1 MCGHI
6 SIYYKNEKADEL
18 LIRQLTEKIIHRGPD
33 DTEYFI
39 KDNIAFGFNRLSI
52 IDLECGKQPFE
63 KEKRTII
70 FNGEIYNHKELRE
83 ELINNNEFSTNSDTE
98 VLLTAYINYGEKF
111 LDKLRGMF
119 TFIIY
124 DEVKDIVFGARDH
137 FGIKPLYYINNEDF
151 IAFSSEYKT
160 LVKLIK
166 DIKIDEGAL
175 QNYLSF
181 QYTPNYN
188 TLISE
193 IKEVPNGTYF
203 TIKDGNIEFK
213 RYHEVEFNIKENITE
228 KEVFNVISDS
238 VKHHMIANVEVG
250 TFLSGG
256 IDSTIV
262 AALAAKINPKIKS
275 FSIGFDVEGYNELA
289 VAKKTAEYLGIENIA
304 INVSEQD
311 YIKSLPSVA
320 YYMDDPLAD
329 PSCVG
334 IYLLSEEAR
343 KHVKV
348 VLSGEGSDELFG
360 GYNIYKEYY
369 SLKPFDHLS
378 ESVKE
383 RINKIATVLPEIKG
397 KNYLLRGTT
406 ELKDR
411 YIGNAK
417 IFSNEEVQNII
428 YNYNDKNTYANILA
442 NLYKECDKNH
452 YDNVATM
459 QYIDI
464 NTWLEGDIL
473 LKADKMSMAHS
484 LELRV
489 PFLDKKVLKCAES
502 LTLSQKV
509 SKHNTKVLLR
519 EAFKDI
525 VPPYMK
531 EKKKLGF
538 PTPIRVWLK
547 SDLGKYV
554 VEIINSADVD
564 SLINKEYVLNLLD
577 EHIKGKHDNSRKV
590 WTVFM
595 FCLWHQLYIEGKSIG
610 ELEAYNNTIINENK
624 CELA

>member
-1 MCGHI
+1 MCGYI
-6 SIYYKNEKADEL
+6 SIYYKNKKADEL

-33 DTEYFI
+33 DTGYFI
-39 KDNIAFGFNRLSI
+39 KNNIAFGFDRLSI
-52 IDLECGKQPFE
+52 IDLEGGNQPFK
-63 KEKRTII
+63 KENRTIV
-70 FNGEIYNHKELRE
+70 FNGEIYNHKELRTD
-83 ELINNNEFSTNSDTE
+83 LRKSNKFITNSDTE
-98 VLLTAYINYGEKF
+98 VLLTSYINYGEKC

-124 DEVKDIVFGARDH
+124 DEVRNIIFGARDH
-137 FGIKPLYYINNEDF
+137 FGIKPLYYINNEEF
-151 IAFSSEYKT
+151 IAFSSEYKA
-160 LVKLIK
+160 LIKLIDK
-166 DIKIDEGAL
+166 VNVDEAVL

-181 QYTPNYN
+181 QYTPKYN
-188 TLISE
+188 TIINE
-193 IKEVPNGTYF
+193 IKEIPNGTYF
-203 TIKDGNIEFK
+203 TIKNGDIEFN
-213 RYHEVEFNIKENITE
+213 RYYNLKFNNKDITE
-228 KEVFNVISDS
+228 KDIYNIIDDS

-262 AALAAKINPKIKS
+262 TALAAKINPKIKT
-275 FSIGFDVEGYNELA
+275 FSIGFDVEGYNELS
-289 VAKKTAEYLGIENIA
+289 VAKKTADYLGVENIA
-304 INVSEQD
+304 VNVSEHD
-311 YIKSLPSVA
+311 YIRALPRVA

-334 IYLLSEEAR
+334 IYLLSQEAR

-369 SLKPFDHLS
+369 SLKPFSYLS
-378 ESVKE
+378 NNIKD
-383 RINKIATVLPEIKG
+383 RINKLAKLLPDIRG
-397 KNYLLRGTT
+397 KSYLLRGTT
-406 ELKDR
+406 KLKDR

-417 IFSNEEVQNII
+417 IFSDEEVKNIMC
-428 YNYNDKNTYANILA
+428 NYDENNTFSSILTDLYEECNI
-442 NLYKECDKNH
+442 NN
-452 YDNVATM
+452 YDNVTTM

-489 PFLDKKVLKCAES
+489 PFLDKEVLQCAKS
-502 LTLSQKV
+502 LTLDQKV

-547 SDLGKYV
+547 NDLGKYV
-554 VEIINSADVD
+554 RTIITNANVD
-564 SLINKEYVLNLLD
+564 KLINKKYALNLLD
-577 EHIKGKHDNSRKV
+577 EHIQGKKDNSRKV

-595 FCLWHQLYIEGKSIG
+595 FCLWYELYIEGKSIN
-610 ELEAYNNTIINENK
+610 ELEIYNEQGNDYK
-624 CELA
+624 LA

>member
-6 SIYYKNEKADEL
+6 SIYYKNKKADEL
-18 LIRQLTEKIIHRGPD
+18 LIRQLTEKIRHRGPD
-33 DTEYFI
+33 DTGYFI

-52 IDLECGKQPFE
+52 IDLEGGNQPFE

-70 FNGEIYNHKELRE
+70 FNGEIYNHNELRE
-83 ELINNNEFSTNSDTE
+83 ELIGNNEFTTNSDTE
-98 VLLTAYINYGEKF
+98 VLLTSYINYGEKC

-119 TFIIY
+119 AFIIY

-137 FGIKPLYYINNEDF
+137 FGIKPLYYVNNDDF
-151 IAFSSEYKT
+151 IAFSSEYKSLVT
-160 LVKLIK
+160 LLGKVN
-166 DIKIDEGAL
+166 IDQSAL

-188 TLISE
+188 TIINE

-203 TIKDGNIEFK
+203 TIKNGDIEFK
-213 RYHEVEFNIKENITE
+213 KYHNFKFSNKDITAKNIYDVVN
-228 KEVFNVISDS
+228 DS

-262 AALAAKINPKIKS
+262 TALAANINPKIKS
-275 FSIGFDVEGYNELA
+275 FSIGFDVEGYNELTI
-289 VAKKTAEYLGIENIA
+289 AKKTAEYLGIENISV
-304 INVSEQD
+304 NVSEQD
-311 YIKSLPSVA
+311 YIKALPSVA
-320 YYMDDPLAD
+320 YYMDNPLAD

-334 IYLLSEEAR
+334 IYLLSKEAR

-369 SLKPFDHLS
+369 SLKPFSYLP
-378 ESVKE
+378 EVIKCE
-383 RINKIATVLPEIKG
+383 VNKIAKSLPDIKG

-406 ELKDR
+406 KLKDR

-417 IFSNEEVQNII
+417 IFSNEEVKNIM
-428 YNYNDKNTYANILA
+428 YNYDKNNTYSNILS
-442 NLYKECDKNH
+442 NLYEECDKNN
-452 YDNVATM
+452 YDNVTTM
-459 QYIDI
+459 QYIDM

-489 PFLDKKVLKCAES
+489 PFLDKEVLKCAEG
-502 LTLSQKV
+502 LTLSQKI
-509 SKHNTKVLLR
+509 SKNNTKVLLR

-547 SDLGKYV
+547 SDLGRYV
-554 VEIINSADVD
+554 REIIANADVD
-564 SLINKEYVLNLLD
+564 KLINKKYVINLLD
-577 EHIKGKHDNSRKV
+577 EHIRGKKDNSRKI

-595 FCLWHQLYIEGKSIG
+595 FCLWYQIYIEGKSVG
-610 ELEAYNNTIINENK
+610 ELEAHNDSNK
-624 CELA
+624 NHSKCKLA

>member
-6 SIYYKNEKADEL
+6 SIYYKNKEADGVI
-18 LIRQLTEKIIHRGPD
+18 IRQLTKKIIHRGPD
-33 DTEYFI
+33 DTGYFI

-52 IDLECGKQPFE
+52 IDLEGGNQPFK
-63 KEKRTII
+63 KENKTII
-70 FNGEIYNHKELRE
+70 FNGEIYNHKELRK
-83 ELINNNEFSTNSDTE
+83 ELLKNNKFTTNSDTE
-98 VLLTAYINYGEKF
+98 VLLTAYINYGEKC
-111 LDKLRGMF
+111 LSKLRGMF
-119 TFIIY
+119 SFIVY
-124 DEVKDIVFGARDH
+124 DEISKIVFGARDT
-137 FGIKPLYYINNEDF
+137 FGIKPLYHINNDDF
-151 IAFSSEYKT
+151 IAFSSEYKA
-160 LVKLIK
+160 LIK
-166 DIKIDEGAL
+166 LLKNISVDHEAL

-188 TLISE
+188 TIINE

-203 TIKDGNIEFK
+203 TINDGSLKFYK
-213 RYHEVEFNIKENITE
+213 YHDIKFSNEGVTENEIYDC
-228 KEVFNVISDS
+228 VNDS
-238 VKHHMIANVEVG
+238 IKHHMIANVEVG
-250 TFLSGG
+250 SFLSGG

-262 AALAAKINPKIKS
+262 TALAAKINPKIKT
-275 FSIGFDVEGYNELA
+275 FSVGFDVEEYNELT
-289 VAKKTAEYLGIENIA
+289 VAKKTAKYLGVENIS

-311 YIKSLPSVA
+311 YIKALPSVA

-334 IYLLSEEAR
+334 IYLLSKEAR

-369 SLKPFDHLS
+369 SLKPFS
-378 ESVKE
+378 Y
-383 RINKIATVLPEIKG
+383 LPEVIKYEVNKVAKKLPDIKG

-406 ELKDR
+406 KLKDR

-417 IFSNEEVQNII
+417 IFSNEEVKNMV
-428 YNYNDKNTYANILA
+428 YDYDEKNTYSDILA
-442 NLYKECDKNH
+442 KLYKECDKNN
-452 YDNVATM
+452 YDSVTTM

-489 PFLDKKVLKCAES
+489 PFLDTEVLKCAEKLS
-502 LTLSQKV
+502 LAQKV
-509 SKHNTKVLLR
+509 SKKNTKVLLR

-554 VEIINSADVD
+554 REIISNANVD
-564 SLINKEYVLNLLD
+564 KLINKEYVINLLD
-577 EHIKGKHDNSRKV
+577 EHIEGKRDNSRKV

-595 FCLWHQLYIEGKSIG
+595 FCLWYELYVEGKSIS
-610 ELEAYNNTIINENK
+610 ELEFKSDFNK
-624 CELA
+624 NGDMCRLA

>member
-6 SIYYKNEKADEL
+6 SIYYKNKKADEL
-18 LIRQLTEKIIHRGPD
+18 LIRQLTENIIHRGPD
-33 DTEYFI
+33 DTGYFI

-52 IDLECGKQPFE
+52 IDLEYGNQPF
-63 KEKRTII
+63 KKDNRTII
-70 FNGEIYNHKELRE
+70 FNGEIYNHNELRE
-83 ELINNNEFSTNSDTE
+83 ELNKNNEFTTNSDTE
-98 VLLTAYINYGEKF
+98 VLLTSYINYGEKC

-119 TFIIY
+119 AFIIY
-124 DEVKDIVFGARDH
+124 DEVKDMVFGARDH
-137 FGIKPLYYINNEDF
+137 FGIKPLYYVNNDKF
-151 IAFSSEYKT
+151 IAFSSEYKS
-160 LVKLIK
+160 LVKLVGK
-166 DIKIDEGAL
+166 VSVDKSAL

-188 TLISE
+188 TIINE
-193 IKEVPNGTYF
+193 VKEVPNGTYF
-203 TIKDGNIEFK
+203 TIKNGNIEFK
-213 RYHEVEFNIKENITE
+213 KYHKYKFSNKDVRE
-228 KEVFNVISDS
+228 KNVYDIINDS

-250 TFLSGG
+250 SFLSGG
-256 IDSTIV
+256 IDSTIIT
-262 AALAAKINPKIKS
+262 ALAEKINHKIKS
-275 FSIGFDVEGYNELA
+275 FSIGFDVEGYNELTF
-289 VAKKTAEYLGIENIA
+289 AKKTAEYLGIENISV
-304 INVSEQD
+304 NVSEQE
-311 YIKSLPSVA
+311 YIKALPSVA

-369 SLKPFDHLS
+369 SLKPFSYLP
-378 ESVKE
+378 EVVKGKV
-383 RINKIATVLPEIKG
+383 NKIAKLLPEIKG
-397 KNYLLRGTT
+397 KSYLLRGTT
-406 ELKDR
+406 KLKDR

-417 IFSNEEVQNII
+417 IFSNEEVKNII
-428 YNYNDKNTYANILA
+428 HDYDENNTCSNILSS
-442 NLYKECDKNH
+442 LYEECDKNN
-452 YDNVATM
+452 YDNVTTM
-459 QYIDI
+459 QYIDM

-484 LELRV
+484 LEVRV
-489 PFLDKKVLKCAES
+489 PFLDKEVLKCAES

-509 SKHNTKVLLR
+509 NKSNTKVLLR

-547 SDLGKYV
+547 SDLGRYV
-554 VEIINSADVD
+554 REIITNADVD
-564 SLINKEYVLNLLD
+564 KLINRKYVINLLD
-577 EHIKGKHDNSRKV
+577 EHIKGEKDNSRKV

-595 FCLWHQLYIEGKSIG
+595 FCLWHQIYVEGKSIC
-610 ELEAYNNTIINENK
+610 ELEWDNENDSK
-624 CELA
+624 YKLA

>member
-6 SIYYKNEKADEL
+6 SIYYKNKKADEL
-18 LIRQLTEKIIHRGPD
+18 FIRQLTEKIIHRGPD
-33 DTEYFI
+33 DTGYFI

-52 IDLECGKQPFE
+52 IDLECGNQPFK
-63 KEKRTII
+63 KENRTII
-70 FNGEIYNHKELRE
+70 FNGEIYNHNELRE
-83 ELINNNEFSTNSDTE
+83 ELNKNNEFTTNLDTE
-98 VLLTAYINYGEKF
+98 VLLTSYINYEEKC

-119 TFIIY
+119 AFIIY

-137 FGIKPLYYINNEDF
+137 FGIKPLYYVNNDKF
-151 IAFSSEYKT
+151 IAFSSEYKS
-160 LVKLIK
+160 LVKLVGK
-166 DIKIDEGAL
+166 VSVDKSAL

-188 TLISE
+188 TIINE

-203 TIKDGNIEFK
+203 TIKNGNIEFK
-213 RYHEVEFNIKENITE
+213 KYHKYKFSNKDVRE
-228 KEVFNVISDS
+228 KNVYDIINNS

-250 TFLSGG
+250 SFLSGR
-256 IDSTIV
+256 IDSTIIT
-262 AALAAKINPKIKS
+262 ALAAKINPKIKS
-275 FSIGFDVEGYNELA
+275 FSIGFDVEGYNELNF
-289 VAKKTAEYLGIENIA
+289 AKKTAEYLGIENIS
-304 INVSEQD
+304 INVSEQE
-311 YIKSLPSVA
+311 YIKALPSVA

-369 SLKPFDHLS
+369 SLKPFSYLP
-378 ESVKE
+378 EVVKGKV
-383 RINKIATVLPEIKG
+383 NKIAKLLPDIKG
-397 KNYLLRGTT
+397 KSYLLRGTT
-406 ELKDR
+406 KLKDR

-417 IFSNEEVQNII
+417 IFSNEEVKNII
-428 YNYNDKNTYANILA
+428 HDYDENNTCSNILSS
-442 NLYKECDKNH
+442 LYEECDKNN
-452 YDNVATM
+452 YDNVTTM
-459 QYIDI
+459 QYIDM

-484 LELRV
+484 LEVRV
-489 PFLDKKVLKCAES
+489 PFLDKEVLKCAEG

-509 SKHNTKVLLR
+509 NKNNTKVLLR

-554 VEIINSADVD
+554 REIINNADVD
-564 SLINKEYVLNLLD
+564 ELINKKYVINLLD
-577 EHIKGKHDNSRKV
+577 EHIQGEKDNSRKV

-595 FCLWHQLYIEGKSIG
+595 FCLWHQIYVEGKSIC
-610 ELEAYNNTIINENK
+610 ELEWDNENDSK
-624 CELA
+624 YKLA

>member
-6 SIYYKNEKADEL
+6 SIYYKNKKADEL
-18 LIRQLTEKIIHRGPD
+18 FIRQLTEKIIHRGPD
-33 DTEYFI
+33 DTGYFI

-52 IDLECGKQPFE
+52 IDLECGNQPFK
-63 KEKRTII
+63 KENRTII
-70 FNGEIYNHKELRE
+70 FNGEIYNHNELRE
-83 ELINNNEFSTNSDTE
+83 ELNKNNEFTTNSDTE
-98 VLLTAYINYGEKF
+98 VLLTSYINYEEKC

-119 TFIIY
+119 AFIIY

-137 FGIKPLYYINNEDF
+137 FGIKPLYYVNNDKF
-151 IAFSSEYKT
+151 IAFSSEYKS
-160 LVKLIK
+160 LVKLVGK
-166 DIKIDEGAL
+166 VSVDKSAL

-188 TLISE
+188 TIINE

-203 TIKDGNIEFK
+203 TIKNGNIEFK
-213 RYHEVEFNIKENITE
+213 KYHKYKFSNKDVRE
-228 KEVFNVISDS
+228 KNVYDIINDS

-250 TFLSGG
+250 SFLSGG
-256 IDSTIV
+256 IDSTIIT
-262 AALAAKINPKIKS
+262 ALAAKINPKIKS
-275 FSIGFDVEGYNELA
+275 FSIGFDVEGYNELNF
-289 VAKKTAEYLGIENIA
+289 AKKTAEYLGIENIS
-304 INVSEQD
+304 INVSEQE
-311 YIKSLPSVA
+311 YIKALPSVA

-369 SLKPFDHLS
+369 SLKPFSYLP
-378 ESVKE
+378 EVVKGKV
-383 RINKIATVLPEIKG
+383 NKIAKLLPDIKG
-397 KNYLLRGTT
+397 KSYLLRGTT
-406 ELKDR
+406 KLKDR

-417 IFSNEEVQNII
+417 IFSNEEVKNII
-428 YNYNDKNTYANILA
+428 HDYDENNTCSNILSS
-442 NLYKECDKNH
+442 LYEECDKNN
-452 YDNVATM
+452 YDNVTTM
-459 QYIDI
+459 QYIDM

-484 LELRV
+484 LEVRV
-489 PFLDKKVLKCAES
+489 PFLDKEVLKCAEG

-509 SKHNTKVLLR
+509 NKNNTKVLLR

-554 VEIINSADVD
+554 REIINNADVD
-564 SLINKEYVLNLLD
+564 ELINKKYVINLLD
-577 EHIKGKHDNSRKV
+577 EHIQGEKDNSRKV

-595 FCLWHQLYIEGKSIG
+595 FCLWHQIYVEGKSIC
-610 ELEAYNNTIINENK
+610 ELEWDNENDSK
-624 CELA
+624 YKLA

>member
-6 SIYYKNEKADEL
+6 SIYYKNKKADEL

-33 DTEYFI
+33 DTGYFI

-52 IDLECGKQPFE
+52 IDLECGNQPFK
-63 KEKRTII
+63 KENRTII
-70 FNGEIYNHKELRE
+70 FNGEIYNHNELRE
-83 ELINNNEFSTNSDTE
+83 ELNKNNEFTTNSDTE
-98 VLLTAYINYGEKF
+98 ILLTSYINYEEKC

-119 TFIIY
+119 AFIIY

-137 FGIKPLYYINNEDF
+137 FGIKPLYYVNNDEF
-151 IAFSSEYKT
+151 IAFSSEYKSLIT
-160 LVKLIK
+160 LVSKVSVDK
-166 DIKIDEGAL
+166 SAL

-188 TLISE
+188 TIINE

-203 TIKDGNIEFK
+203 TIKNGNIEFK
-213 RYHEVEFNIKENITE
+213 RYHKYKFSNKDVRE
-228 KEVFNVISDS
+228 KNVYDIINDS

-256 IDSTIV
+256 IDSTITT
-262 AALAAKINPKIKS
+262 ALAAKINPKIKS
-275 FSIGFDVEGYNELA
+275 FSIGFDVEGYNELNF
-289 VAKKTAEYLGIENIA
+289 AKKTAEYLGIENISV
-304 INVSEQD
+304 NVSEQE
-311 YIKSLPSVA
+311 YIKALPSVA

-348 VLSGEGSDELFG
+348 VLSGEGADELFG

-369 SLKPFDHLS
+369 SLKPFSYLP
-378 ESVKE
+378 EIVKNKV
-383 RINKIATVLPEIKG
+383 NKIAKLLPEIKG
-397 KNYLLRGTT
+397 KSYLLRGTT
-406 ELKDR
+406 KLKDR

-417 IFSNEEVQNII
+417 IFSDEEVKNII
-428 YNYNDKNTYANILA
+428 HNYDKNNTCSNILSS
-442 NLYKECDKNH
+442 LYEECDKNN
-452 YDNVATM
+452 YDNVTTM
-459 QYIDI
+459 QYIDM

-484 LELRV
+484 LEVRV
-489 PFLDKKVLKCAES
+489 PFLDKEVLKCAEG

-509 SKHNTKVLLR
+509 NKSNTKVLLR

-554 VEIINSADVD
+554 REIINNADVD
-564 SLINKEYVLNLLD
+564 KLINKKYVINLLD
-577 EHIKGKHDNSRKV
+577 EHIQGEKDNSRKV

-595 FCLWHQLYIEGKSIG
+595 FCLWHQIYIEGKSIC
-610 ELEAYNNTIINENK
+610 ELEWDNENDSK
-624 CELA
+624 YKLA

>member
-1 MCGHI
+1 MCGYI
-6 SIYYKNEKADEL
+6 SIYYKNKKADEL

-33 DTEYFI
+33 DTGYFI
-39 KDNIAFGFNRLSI
+39 KNNIAFGFDRLSI
-52 IDLECGKQPFE
+52 IDLEGGNQPFK
-63 KEKRTII
+63 KENRTIV
-70 FNGEIYNHKELRE
+70 FNGEIYNHKELRT
-83 ELINNNEFSTNSDTE
+83 ELRKSNKFITNSDTE
-98 VLLTAYINYGEKF
+98 VLLTSYINYGEKC

-124 DEVKDIVFGARDH
+124 DEVRNIIFGARDH
-137 FGIKPLYYINNEDF
+137 FGIKPLYYINNEEF
-151 IAFSSEYKT
+151 IAFSSEYKA
-160 LVKLIK
+160 LIKLIDK
-166 DIKIDEGAL
+166 VNVDEAVL

-181 QYTPNYN
+181 QYTPKYN
-188 TLISE
+188 TIINE
-193 IKEVPNGTYF
+193 IKEIPNGTYF
-203 TIKDGNIEFK
+203 TIKNGDIEFN
-213 RYHEVEFNIKENITE
+213 RYYNLKFNNKDITE
-228 KEVFNVISDS
+228 KDIYNIIDDS

-262 AALAAKINPKIKS
+262 TALAAKINPKIKT
-275 FSIGFDVEGYNELA
+275 FSIGFDVEGYNELS
-289 VAKKTAEYLGIENIA
+289 VAKKTADYLGVENIA
-304 INVSEQD
+304 VNVSEHD
-311 YIKSLPSVA
+311 YIRALPRVA

-334 IYLLSEEAR
+334 IYLLSQEAR

-369 SLKPFDHLS
+369 SLKPFSYLS
-378 ESVKE
+378 DNIKD
-383 RINKIATVLPEIKG
+383 RINKLAKLLPDIRG
-397 KNYLLRGTT
+397 KSYLLRGTT
-406 ELKDR
+406 KLKDR

-417 IFSNEEVQNII
+417 IFSDEEVKNIMC
-428 YNYNDKNTYANILA
+428 NYDENNTFSSILTDLYEECNI
-442 NLYKECDKNH
+442 NN
-452 YDNVATM
+452 YDNVTTM

-489 PFLDKKVLKCAES
+489 PFLDKEVLQCAKS
-502 LTLSQKV
+502 LTLDQKV

-547 SDLGKYV
+547 NDLGKYV
-554 VEIINSADVD
+554 RTIITNANVD
-564 SLINKEYVLNLLD
+564 KLVNKKYALNLLD
-577 EHIKGKHDNSRKV
+577 EHIQGKKDNSRKV

-595 FCLWHQLYIEGKSIG
+595 FCLWYELYIEGKSIN
-610 ELEAYNNTIINENK
+610 ELEIYNEQGNDYK
-624 CELA
+624 LA

>member
-6 SIYYKNEKADEL
+6 SIYYKNKKADEL
-18 LIRQLTEKIIHRGPD
+18 FIRQLTEKIIHRGPD
-33 DTEYFI
+33 DTGYFI

-52 IDLECGKQPFE
+52 IDLECGNQPFK
-63 KEKRTII
+63 KENRTII
-70 FNGEIYNHKELRE
+70 FNGEIYNHNELRE
-83 ELINNNEFSTNSDTE
+83 ELNKNNEFTTNSDTE
-98 VLLTAYINYGEKF
+98 VLLTSYINYEEKC
-111 LDKLRGMF
+111 LEKLRGMF
-119 TFIIY
+119 AFIIY

-137 FGIKPLYYINNEDF
+137 FGIKPLYYVNNDKF
-151 IAFSSEYKT
+151 IAFSSEYKS
-160 LVKLIK
+160 LVKLVGK
-166 DIKIDEGAL
+166 VSVDKSAL

-188 TLISE
+188 TIINE

-203 TIKDGNIEFK
+203 TIKNGNIEFK
-213 RYHEVEFNIKENITE
+213 KYHKYKFSNKDVRE
-228 KEVFNVISDS
+228 KNVYDIINDS

-250 TFLSGG
+250 SFLSGG
-256 IDSTIV
+256 IDSTIIT
-262 AALAAKINPKIKS
+262 ALAAKINPKIKS
-275 FSIGFDVEGYNELA
+275 FSIGFDVEGYNELNF
-289 VAKKTAEYLGIENIA
+289 AKKTAEYLGIENIS
-304 INVSEQD
+304 INVSEEE
-311 YIKSLPSVA
+311 YIKALPSVA

-369 SLKPFDHLS
+369 SLKPFSYLP
-378 ESVKE
+378 EVVKGKV
-383 RINKIATVLPEIKG
+383 NKIAKLLPDIKG
-397 KNYLLRGTT
+397 KSYLLRGTT
-406 ELKDR
+406 KLKDR

-417 IFSNEEVQNII
+417 IFSNEEVKNII
-428 YNYNDKNTYANILA
+428 HDYDENNTCSNILSS
-442 NLYKECDKNH
+442 LYEECDKNN
-452 YDNVATM
+452 YDDVTTM
-459 QYIDI
+459 QYIDM

-484 LELRV
+484 LEVRV
-489 PFLDKKVLKCAES
+489 PFLDKKVLKCAEG

-509 SKHNTKVLLR
+509 NKNNTKVLLR

-554 VEIINSADVD
+554 REIINNADVD
-564 SLINKEYVLNLLD
+564 ELINKKYVINLLD
-577 EHIKGKHDNSRKV
+577 EHIQGEKDNSRKV

-595 FCLWHQLYIEGKSIG
+595 FCLWHQIYVEGKSIC
-610 ELEAYNNTIINENK
+610 ELEWNNENDSK
-624 CELA
+624 YKLA

>member
-1 MCGHI
+1 MCGYI
-6 SIYYKNEKADEL
+6 SIYYKNKKADEL

-33 DTEYFI
+33 DTGYFI
-39 KDNIAFGFNRLSI
+39 KNNIAFGFDRLSI
-52 IDLECGKQPFE
+52 IDLEGGNQPFK
-63 KEKRTII
+63 KENRTIV
-70 FNGEIYNHKELRE
+70 FNGEIYNHKELRT
-83 ELINNNEFSTNSDTE
+83 ELRKSNKFITNSDTE
-98 VLLTAYINYGEKF
+98 VLLTSYINYGEKC

-124 DEVKDIVFGARDH
+124 DEVRNIIFGARDH
-137 FGIKPLYYINNEDF
+137 FGIKPLYYINNEEF
-151 IAFSSEYKT
+151 IAFSSEYKA
-160 LVKLIK
+160 LIKLIDK
-166 DIKIDEGAL
+166 VNVDEAVL

-181 QYTPNYN
+181 QYTPKYN
-188 TLISE
+188 TIINE
-193 IKEVPNGTYF
+193 IKEIPNGTYF
-203 TIKDGNIEFK
+203 TIKNGDIEFN
-213 RYHEVEFNIKENITE
+213 RYYNLKFNNKDITE
-228 KEVFNVISDS
+228 KDIYNIIDDS

-262 AALAAKINPKIKS
+262 TALAAKINPKIKT
-275 FSIGFDVEGYNELA
+275 FSIGFDVEGYNELS
-289 VAKKTAEYLGIENIA
+289 VAKKTADYLGVENIA
-304 INVSEQD
+304 VNVSEHD
-311 YIKSLPSVA
+311 YIRALPRVA

-334 IYLLSEEAR
+334 IYLLSQEAR

-369 SLKPFDHLS
+369 SLKPFSYLS
-378 ESVKE
+378 NNIKD
-383 RINKIATVLPEIKG
+383 RINKLAKLLPDIRG
-397 KNYLLRGTT
+397 KSYLLRGTT
-406 ELKDR
+406 KLKDR

-417 IFSNEEVQNII
+417 IFSDEEVKNIMC
-428 YNYNDKNTYANILA
+428 NYDENNTFSSILTDLYEECNI
-442 NLYKECDKNH
+442 NN
-452 YDNVATM
+452 YDNVTTM

-489 PFLDKKVLKCAES
+489 PFLDKEVLQCAKS
-502 LTLSQKV
+502 LTLDQKV

-547 SDLGKYV
+547 NDLGKYV
-554 VEIINSADVD
+554 RTIITNANVD
-564 SLINKEYVLNLLD
+564 KLINKKYVLNLLD
-577 EHIKGKHDNSRKV
+577 EHIQGKKDNSRKV

-595 FCLWHQLYIEGKSIG
+595 FCLWYELYIEGKSIN
-610 ELEAYNNTIINENK
+610 ELEIYNEQGNDYK
-624 CELA
+624 LA

>member
-6 SIYYKNEKADEL
+6 SIYYKNKEADEFT
-18 LIRQLTEKIIHRGPD
+18 IRQLTEKIIHRGPD
-33 DTEYFI
+33 DTGYFVNN
-39 KDNIAFGFNRLSI
+39 NIAFGFNRLSI
-52 IDLECGKQPFE
+52 IDLEDGNQPFK
-63 KEKRTII
+63 KEDKTII
-70 FNGEIYNHKELRE
+70 FNGEIYNHKELKK
-83 ELINNNEFSTNSDTE
+83 ELLKNNKFTTNSDTE
-98 VLLTAYINYGEKF
+98 FLLTAYINYEEKC
-111 LDKLRGMF
+111 LNKLRGMF
-119 TFIIY
+119 SFIIY
-124 DEVKDIVFGARDH
+124 DEIRKNVFGARDF
-137 FGIKPLYYINNEDF
+137 FGIKPLYYINNDEF
-151 IAFSSEYKT
+151 IAFSSEYKA

-166 DIKIDEGAL
+166 NISIDYKAL

-181 QYTPNYN
+181 QYTPSYN
-188 TLISE
+188 TIINE

-203 TIKDGNIEFK
+203 TINNGVLKFYRYYNINFS
-213 RYHEVEFNIKENITE
+213 NENVSE
-228 KEVFNVISDS
+228 KEIYDCVSDS
-238 VKHHMIANVEVG
+238 VKYNMIANVEVG
-250 TFLSGG
+250 SFLSGG

-262 AALAAKINPKIKS
+262 TSLAAKNNPKIKT
-275 FSIGFDVEGYNELA
+275 FSVGFDVDGYNELS
-289 VAKKTAEYLGIENIA
+289 VAKKTAQYLGVENIS
-304 INVSEQD
+304 INVSEQE
-311 YIKSLPSVA
+311 YIKALPSVA

-348 VLSGEGSDELFG
+348 VLSGEGADELFG

-369 SLKPFDHLS
+369 SLKIFS
-378 ESVKE
+378 Y
-383 RINKIATVLPEIKG
+383 LPESIKCEVNKLAKKLPDIRG

-406 ELKDR
+406 KLKDR

-417 IFSNEEVQNII
+417 IFTNEEVKKIL
-428 YNYNDKNTYANILA
+428 YKYDKKNTYNNILA
-442 NLYKECDKNH
+442 SLYKECEKNN
-452 YDNVATM
+452 YDSVTTM

-489 PFLDKKVLKCAES
+489 PFLDTEVLKCAEKLS
-502 LTLSQKV
+502 LSQKV
-509 SKHNTKVLLR
+509 SKKNTKVLLR

-554 VEIINSADVD
+554 REIISNANVD
-564 SLINKEYVLNLLD
+564 KLINKEYVINLLD
-577 EHIKGKHDNSRKV
+577 EHIEGKKDNSRKV

-595 FCLWHQLYIEGKSIG
+595 FCLWYELYIEGKSIS
-610 ELEAYNNTIINENK
+610 ELEEKSHFNK
-624 CELA
+624 NGDMCRLA

>member
-6 SIYYKNEKADEL
+6 SIYYKNKEADGVI
-18 LIRQLTEKIIHRGPD
+18 IRQLTKKIIHRGPD
-33 DTEYFI
+33 DTGYFI

-52 IDLECGKQPFE
+52 IDLEHGNQPFE
-63 KEKRTII
+63 KENRTII
-70 FNGEIYNHKELRE
+70 FNGEIYNHQELRKR
-83 ELINNNEFSTNSDTE
+83 LEFSNKFTTNSDTE
-98 VLLTAYINYGEKF
+98 VLLTSYINYGEKCV
-111 LDKLRGMF
+111 DKLRGMF
-119 TFIIY
+119 SFIIY
-124 DEVKDIVFGARDH
+124 DEVKEIVFGARDH
-137 FGIKPLYYINNEDF
+137 FGIKPLYYINNNEF
-151 IAFSSEYKT
+151 IAFSSEYKV
-160 LVKLIK
+160 LVKVLKEIS
-166 DIKIDEGAL
+166 INETAL
-175 QNYLSF
+175 QNYFSF

-188 TLISE
+188 TIINE

-203 TIKDGNIEFK
+203 TIKNGNLEFY
-213 RYHEVEFNIKENITE
+213 RYHDIKFNNKNIT
-228 KEVFNVISDS
+228 KDNIYDIVNDS
-238 VKHHMIANVEVG
+238 VKHHVISNVEVG

-262 AALAAKINPKIKS
+262 TALAAKLNPKIKT
-275 FSIGFDVEGYNELA
+275 FSIGFDVEGYNELT
-289 VAKKTAEYLGIENIA
+289 VAKKTAEYLGVENISV
-304 INVSEQD
+304 NVSEQD
-311 YIKSLPSVA
+311 YIKALPKVA

-369 SLKPFDHLS
+369 SLKPFSYLP
-378 ESVKE
+378 ESIKREV
-383 RINKIATVLPEIKG
+383 NKVAKVLPDIKG
-397 KNYLLRGTT
+397 KSYLLRGTT
-406 ELKDR
+406 KLKDR

-417 IFSNEEVQNII
+417 IFNNEEVKKVIVDYDEN
-428 YNYNDKNTYANILA
+428 NTYSDILA
-442 NLYKECDKNH
+442 HLYEECDKNS
-452 YDNVATM
+452 YDSVTTM

-484 LELRV
+484 LEVRV
-489 PFLDKKVLKCAES
+489 PFLDKEVLNCATG
-502 LTLSQKV
+502 LTLSQKI
-509 SKHNTKVLLR
+509 SKNNTKVLLR

-547 SDLGKYV
+547 SDLGIYAR
-554 VEIINSADVD
+554 EIITNAAVD
-564 SLINKEYVLNLLD
+564 KLINKEYVLELLD
-577 EHIKGKHDNSRKV
+577 EHIQGKKDNSRKV

-595 FCLWHQLYIEGKSIG
+595 FCLWYQIYIEGKVIE
-610 ELEAYNNTIINENK
+610 ELEVNNKSNKQDNK
-624 CELA
+624 CKLA

>member
-6 SIYYKNEKADEL
+6 SIYYKNKKADEL
-18 LIRQLTEKIIHRGPD
+18 LIRQLTEKIRHRGPD
-33 DTEYFI
+33 DTGYFI

-52 IDLECGKQPFE
+52 IDLEGGNQPFE

-70 FNGEIYNHKELRE
+70 FNGEIYNHNELRE
-83 ELINNNEFSTNSDTE
+83 ELIGNNEFTTNSDTE
-98 VLLTAYINYGEKF
+98 VLLTSYINYGEKCV
-111 LDKLRGMF
+111 DKLRGMF
-119 TFIIY
+119 AFIIY
-124 DEVKDIVFGARDH
+124 DEVKNIVFGARDH
-137 FGIKPLYYINNEDF
+137 FGIKPLYYVNNDDF
-151 IAFSSEYKT
+151 IAFSSEYKSLVT
-160 LVKLIK
+160 LFGKVNV
-166 DIKIDEGAL
+166 DQSAL

-188 TLISE
+188 TIINE

-203 TIKDGNIEFK
+203 TIKNGDIEFK
-213 RYHEVEFNIKENITE
+213 KYHNFKFSNKDITAKNIYDVVN
-228 KEVFNVISDS
+228 DS

-262 AALAAKINPKIKS
+262 TALAANINPKIKS
-275 FSIGFDVEGYNELA
+275 FSIGFDVEGYNELTI
-289 VAKKTAEYLGIENIA
+289 AKKTAEYLGIENISV
-304 INVSEQD
+304 NVSEQD
-311 YIKSLPSVA
+311 YIKALPSVA
-320 YYMDDPLAD
+320 YYMDNPLAD

-334 IYLLSEEAR
+334 IYLLSKEAR

-369 SLKPFDHLS
+369 SLKPFSYLP
-378 ESVKE
+378 EVIKCE
-383 RINKIATVLPEIKG
+383 VNKIAKSLPDIKG

-406 ELKDR
+406 KLKDR

-417 IFSNEEVQNII
+417 IFSNEEVKNIM
-428 YNYNDKNTYANILA
+428 YNYDKNNTYSNILS
-442 NLYKECDKNH
+442 NLYEECDKNN
-452 YDNVATM
+452 YDNVTTM
-459 QYIDI
+459 QYIDM

-489 PFLDKKVLKCAES
+489 PFLDKEVLKCAEG
-502 LTLSQKV
+502 LTLSQKI
-509 SKHNTKVLLR
+509 SKNNTKVLLR

-547 SDLGKYV
+547 SDLGRYV
-554 VEIINSADVD
+554 REIINNAEVD
-564 SLINKEYVLNLLD
+564 KLINKKYIINLLD
-577 EHIKGKHDNSRKV
+577 EHIRGKKDNSRKI

-595 FCLWHQLYIEGKSIG
+595 FCLWYQIYIEGKSVS
-610 ELEAYNNTIINENK
+610 ELEAYNDSNK
-624 CELA
+624 NHSKCKLA

>member
-6 SIYYKNEKADEL
+6 SIYYKNKKADEL
-18 LIRQLTEKIIHRGPD
+18 FIRQLTEKIIHRGPD
-33 DTEYFI
+33 DTGYFI

-52 IDLECGKQPFE
+52 IDLECGNQPFK
-63 KEKRTII
+63 KENRTII
-70 FNGEIYNHKELRE
+70 FNGEIYNHNELRE
-83 ELINNNEFSTNSDTE
+83 ELNKNNEFTTNSDTE
-98 VLLTAYINYGEKF
+98 VLLTSYINYEEKC

-119 TFIIY
+119 AFIIY

-137 FGIKPLYYINNEDF
+137 FGIKPLYYVNNDKF
-151 IAFSSEYKT
+151 IAFSSEYKS
-160 LVKLIK
+160 LVKLVGK
-166 DIKIDEGAL
+166 VSVDKSAL

-188 TLISE
+188 TIINE

-203 TIKDGNIEFK
+203 TIKNGNIEFK
-213 RYHEVEFNIKENITE
+213 KYHKYKFSNKDVRE
-228 KEVFNVISDS
+228 KNVYDIINNS

-250 TFLSGG
+250 SFLSGG
-256 IDSTIV
+256 IDSTIIT
-262 AALAAKINPKIKS
+262 ALAAKINPKIKS
-275 FSIGFDVEGYNELA
+275 FSIGFDVEGYNELNF
-289 VAKKTAEYLGIENIA
+289 AKKTAEYLGIENIS
-304 INVSEQD
+304 INVSEQE
-311 YIKSLPSVA
+311 YIKALPSVA

-369 SLKPFDHLS
+369 SLKPFSYLP
-378 ESVKE
+378 EVVKGKV
-383 RINKIATVLPEIKG
+383 NKIAKLLPDIKG

-406 ELKDR
+406 KLKDR

-417 IFSNEEVQNII
+417 IFSNEEVKNII
-428 YNYNDKNTYANILA
+428 HDYDENNTCSNILSS
-442 NLYKECDKNH
+442 LYEECDKNN
-452 YDNVATM
+452 YDNVTTM
-459 QYIDI
+459 QYIDM

-484 LELRV
+484 LEVRV
-489 PFLDKKVLKCAES
+489 PFLDKEVLKCAEG

-509 SKHNTKVLLR
+509 NKNNTKVLLR

-554 VEIINSADVD
+554 REIINNADVD
-564 SLINKEYVLNLLD
+564 ELINKKYVINLLD
-577 EHIKGKHDNSRKV
+577 EHIQGEKDNSRKV

-595 FCLWHQLYIEGKSIG
+595 FCLWHQIYVEGKSIC
-610 ELEAYNNTIINENK
+610 ELEWDNENDSK
-624 CELA
+624 YKLA

>member
-6 SIYYKNEKADEL
+6 SIYYKNKKADEL
-18 LIRQLTEKIIHRGPD
+18 LIRQLTEKIRHRGPD
-33 DTEYFI
+33 DTGYFI

-52 IDLECGKQPFE
+52 IDLEGGNQPFE

-70 FNGEIYNHKELRE
+70 FNGEIYNHNELRE
-83 ELINNNEFSTNSDTE
+83 GLIGNNEFATNSDTE
-98 VLLTAYINYGEKF
+98 VLLTSYINYGEKCV
-111 LDKLRGMF
+111 DKLRGMF
-119 TFIIY
+119 AFIIY
-124 DEVKDIVFGARDH
+124 DEVKNIVFGARDH
-137 FGIKPLYYINNEDF
+137 FGIKPLYYVNNDDF
-151 IAFSSEYKT
+151 IAFSSEYKSLVT
-160 LVKLIK
+160 LLG
-166 DIKIDEGAL
+166 KINVDQSAL

-188 TLISE
+188 TIINE

-203 TIKDGNIEFK
+203 TIKNGDIEFK
-213 RYHEVEFNIKENITE
+213 KYHNFKFSNKDITAKNIYDVVN
-228 KEVFNVISDS
+228 DS

-262 AALAAKINPKIKS
+262 TALAANINPKIKS
-275 FSIGFDVEGYNELA
+275 FSIGFDVEGYNELTI
-289 VAKKTAEYLGIENIA
+289 AKKTAEYLGIENISV
-304 INVSEQD
+304 NVSEQD
-311 YIKSLPSVA
+311 YIQALPSVA

-329 PSCVG
+329 PSCIG

-369 SLKPFDHLS
+369 SLKPFSYLP
-378 ESVKE
+378 EVIKCE
-383 RINKIATVLPEIKG
+383 VNKIAKSLPDIKG

-406 ELKDR
+406 KLKDR

-417 IFSNEEVQNII
+417 IFSNEEVKNIM
-428 YNYNDKNTYANILA
+428 YNYDENNTYSNILS
-442 NLYKECDKNH
+442 NLYEECDKNN
-452 YDNVATM
+452 YDNVTTM
-459 QYIDI
+459 QYIDM

-489 PFLDKKVLKCAES
+489 PFLDKEVLKCAEG
-502 LTLSQKV
+502 LTLSQKI
-509 SKHNTKVLLR
+509 SKNNTKVLLR

-547 SDLGKYV
+547 SDLGRYV
-554 VEIINSADVD
+554 REIINNAEVD
-564 SLINKEYVLNLLD
+564 KLINKKYIINLLD
-577 EHIKGKHDNSRKV
+577 EHIRGKKDNSRKI

-595 FCLWHQLYIEGKSIG
+595 FCLWYQIYIEGKSVS
-610 ELEAYNNTIINENK
+610 ELEAYNDSNK
-624 CELA
+624 NHSKCKLA

>member
-6 SIYYKNEKADEL
+6 SIYYKNKKADEL
-18 LIRQLTEKIIHRGPD
+18 FIRQLTEKIIHRGPD
-33 DTEYFI
+33 DTGYFI

-52 IDLECGKQPFE
+52 IDLECGNQPFK
-63 KEKRTII
+63 KENRTII
-70 FNGEIYNHKELRE
+70 FNGEIYNHNELRE
-83 ELINNNEFSTNSDTE
+83 ELNKNNEFTTNSDTE
-98 VLLTAYINYGEKF
+98 VLLTSYINYEEKC

-119 TFIIY
+119 AFIIY

-137 FGIKPLYYINNEDF
+137 FGIKPLYYVNNDKF
-151 IAFSSEYKT
+151 IAFSSEYKS
-160 LVKLIK
+160 LVKLVGK
-166 DIKIDEGAL
+166 VSVDKSAL

-188 TLISE
+188 TIINE

-203 TIKDGNIEFK
+203 TIKNGNIEFK
-213 RYHEVEFNIKENITE
+213 KYHKYKFSNKDVRE
-228 KEVFNVISDS
+228 KNVYDIINNS

-250 TFLSGG
+250 SFLSGG
-256 IDSTIV
+256 IDSTIIT
-262 AALAAKINPKIKS
+262 ALAAKINPKIKS
-275 FSIGFDVEGYNELA
+275 FSIGFDVEGYNELNF
-289 VAKKTAEYLGIENIA
+289 AKKTAEYLGIENIS
-304 INVSEQD
+304 INVSEQE
-311 YIKSLPSVA
+311 YIKALPSVA

-369 SLKPFDHLS
+369 SLKPFSYLP
-378 ESVKE
+378 EVVKGKV
-383 RINKIATVLPEIKG
+383 NKIAKLLPDIKG
-397 KNYLLRGTT
+397 KSYLLRGTT
-406 ELKDR
+406 KLKDR

-417 IFSNEEVQNII
+417 IFSNEEVKNII
-428 YNYNDKNTYANILA
+428 HDYDENNTCSNILSS
-442 NLYKECDKNH
+442 LYEECDKNN
-452 YDNVATM
+452 YDNVTTM
-459 QYIDI
+459 QYIDM

-484 LELRV
+484 LEVRV
-489 PFLDKKVLKCAES
+489 PFLDKEVLKCAEG

-509 SKHNTKVLLR
+509 NKNNTKVLLR

-547 SDLGKYV
+547 SDLVKYV
-554 VEIINSADVD
+554 REIINNADVD
-564 SLINKEYVLNLLD
+564 ELINKKYVINLLD
-577 EHIKGKHDNSRKV
+577 EHIQGEKDNSRKV

-595 FCLWHQLYIEGKSIG
+595 FCLWHQIYVEGKSIC
-610 ELEAYNNTIINENK
+610 ELEWDNENDSK
-624 CELA
+624 YKLA

>member
-6 SIYYKNEKADEL
+6 SIYYKNKKADEL
-18 LIRQLTEKIIHRGPD
+18 FIRQLTEKIIHRGPD
-33 DTEYFI
+33 DTGYFI

-52 IDLECGKQPFE
+52 IDLECGNQPFK
-63 KEKRTII
+63 KENRTII
-70 FNGEIYNHKELRE
+70 FNGEIYNHNELRE
-83 ELINNNEFSTNSDTE
+83 ELNKNNEFTTNSDTE
-98 VLLTAYINYGEKF
+98 VLLTSYINYEEKC

-119 TFIIY
+119 AFIIY

-137 FGIKPLYYINNEDF
+137 FGIKPLYYVNNDKF
-151 IAFSSEYKT
+151 IAFSSEYKS
-160 LVKLIK
+160 LVKLVGK
-166 DIKIDEGAL
+166 VSVDKSAL

-188 TLISE
+188 TIINE

-203 TIKDGNIEFK
+203 TIKNGNIEFK
-213 RYHEVEFNIKENITE
+213 KYHKYKFSNKDVRE
-228 KEVFNVISDS
+228 KNVYDIINNS

-250 TFLSGG
+250 SFLSGG
-256 IDSTIV
+256 IDSTIIT
-262 AALAAKINPKIKS
+262 ALAAKINPKIKS
-275 FSIGFDVEGYNELA
+275 FSIGFDVEGYNELNF
-289 VAKKTAEYLGIENIA
+289 AKKTAEYLGIENIS
-304 INVSEQD
+304 INVSEQE
-311 YIKSLPSVA
+311 YIKALPSVA

-334 IYLLSEEAR
+334 IYLLSQEAR

-369 SLKPFDHLS
+369 SLKPFSYLP
-378 ESVKE
+378 EVVKGKV
-383 RINKIATVLPEIKG
+383 NKIAKLLPDIKG

-406 ELKDR
+406 KLKDR

-417 IFSNEEVQNII
+417 IFSNEEVKNII
-428 YNYNDKNTYANILA
+428 HDYDENNTCSNILSS
-442 NLYKECDKNH
+442 LYEECDKNN
-452 YDNVATM
+452 YDNVTTM
-459 QYIDI
+459 QYIDM

-484 LELRV
+484 LEVRV
-489 PFLDKKVLKCAES
+489 PFLDKEVLKCAEG

-509 SKHNTKVLLR
+509 NKNNTKVLLR

-554 VEIINSADVD
+554 REIINNADVD
-564 SLINKEYVLNLLD
+564 ELINKKYVINLLD
-577 EHIKGKHDNSRKV
+577 EHIQGEKDNSRKV

-595 FCLWHQLYIEGKSIG
+595 FCLWHQIYVEGKSMC
-610 ELEAYNNTIINENK
+610 ELEWDNENDSK
-624 CELA
+624 YKLA

>member
-6 SIYYKNEKADEL
+6 SIYYKNKKADEL
-18 LIRQLTEKIIHRGPD
+18 LIRQLTEKMLHRGPD
-33 DTEYFI
+33 DTGYFI
-39 KDNIAFGFNRLSI
+39 KDNITFGFNRLSI
-52 IDLECGKQPFE
+52 IDLEGGNQPFE

-70 FNGEIYNHKELRE
+70 FNGEIYNHNELRE
-83 ELINNNEFSTNSDTE
+83 ELIGNNEFTTNSDTE
-98 VLLTAYINYGEKF
+98 VLLTSYINYGEKC

-119 TFIIY
+119 AFIIY

-137 FGIKPLYYINNEDF
+137 FGIKPLYYVNNDDF
-151 IAFSSEYKT
+151 IAFSSEYKSLVT
-160 LVKLIK
+160 LFGKVNV
-166 DIKIDEGAL
+166 DQSAL

-188 TLISE
+188 TIINE

-203 TIKDGNIEFK
+203 TIKNGDIEFK
-213 RYHEVEFNIKENITE
+213 KYHNFKFSNKDITAKNIYDVVN
-228 KEVFNVISDS
+228 DS

-262 AALAAKINPKIKS
+262 TALAANINPKIKS
-275 FSIGFDVEGYNELA
+275 FSIGFDVEGYNELTI
-289 VAKKTAEYLGIENIA
+289 AKKTAEYLGIENISV
-304 INVSEQD
+304 NVSEQD
-311 YIKSLPSVA
+311 YIKALPSVA
-320 YYMDDPLAD
+320 YYMDNPLAD

-334 IYLLSEEAR
+334 IYLLSKEAR

-369 SLKPFDHLS
+369 SLKPFSYLP
-378 ESVKE
+378 EVIKCE
-383 RINKIATVLPEIKG
+383 VNKIAKSLPNIKG

-406 ELKDR
+406 KLKDR

-417 IFSNEEVQNII
+417 IFSNEEVKNIM
-428 YNYNDKNTYANILA
+428 YNYDKNNTYSNILS
-442 NLYKECDKNH
+442 NLYEECDKNN
-452 YDNVATM
+452 YDNVTTM
-459 QYIDI
+459 QYIDM

-489 PFLDKKVLKCAES
+489 PFLDKEVLKCAEG
-502 LTLSQKV
+502 LTLSQKI
-509 SKHNTKVLLR
+509 SKNNTKVLLR

-547 SDLGKYV
+547 SDLGRYV
-554 VEIINSADVD
+554 REIINNAEVD
-564 SLINKEYVLNLLD
+564 KLINKKYIINLLD
-577 EHIKGKHDNSRKV
+577 EHIRGKKDNSRKI

-595 FCLWHQLYIEGKSIG
+595 FCLWYQIYIEGKSVS
-610 ELEAYNNTIINENK
+610 ELEAYNDSNK
-624 CELA
+624 NHSKCKLA

>member
-6 SIYYKNEKADEL
+6 SIYYKNKKADEL
-18 LIRQLTEKIIHRGPD
+18 FIRQLTEKIIHRGPD
-33 DTEYFI
+33 DTGYFI

-52 IDLECGKQPFE
+52 IDLECGNQPFK
-63 KEKRTII
+63 KENRTII
-70 FNGEIYNHKELRE
+70 FNGEIYNHNELRE
-83 ELINNNEFSTNSDTE
+83 ELKKNNEFTTNSDTE
-98 VLLTAYINYGEKF
+98 VLLTSYINYEEKC

-119 TFIIY
+119 AFIIY

-137 FGIKPLYYINNEDF
+137 FGIKPLYYVNNDKF
-151 IAFSSEYKT
+151 IAFSSEYKS
-160 LVKLIK
+160 LVKLVGK
-166 DIKIDEGAL
+166 VSVDKSAL

-188 TLISE
+188 TIINE

-203 TIKDGNIEFK
+203 TIKNGNIEFK
-213 RYHEVEFNIKENITE
+213 KYHKYKFSNKDVRE
-228 KEVFNVISDS
+228 KNVYDIINNS

-250 TFLSGG
+250 SFLSGG
-256 IDSTIV
+256 IDSTIIT
-262 AALAAKINPKIKS
+262 ALAAKINPKIKS
-275 FSIGFDVEGYNELA
+275 FSIGFDVEGYNELNF
-289 VAKKTAEYLGIENIA
+289 AKKTAEYLGIENIS
-304 INVSEQD
+304 INVSEQE
-311 YIKSLPSVA
+311 YIKALPSVA

-369 SLKPFDHLS
+369 SLKPFSYLP
-378 ESVKE
+378 EVVKGKV
-383 RINKIATVLPEIKG
+383 NKIAKLLPDIKG
-397 KNYLLRGTT
+397 KSYLLRGTT
-406 ELKDR
+406 KLKDR

-417 IFSNEEVQNII
+417 IFSNEEVKNII
-428 YNYNDKNTYANILA
+428 HDYDENNTCSNILSS
-442 NLYKECDKNH
+442 LYEECDKNN
-452 YDNVATM
+452 YDNVTTM
-459 QYIDI
+459 QYIDM

-484 LELRV
+484 LEVRV
-489 PFLDKKVLKCAES
+489 PFLDKEVLKCAEG

-509 SKHNTKVLLR
+509 NKNNTKVLLR

-554 VEIINSADVD
+554 REIINNADVD
-564 SLINKEYVLNLLD
+564 ELINKKYVINLLD
-577 EHIKGKHDNSRKV
+577 EHIQGEKDNSRKV

-595 FCLWHQLYIEGKSIG
+595 FCLWHQIYVEGKSIC
-610 ELEAYNNTIINENK
+610 ELEWDNENDSK
-624 CELA
+624 YKLA

>member
-6 SIYYKNEKADEL
+6 SIYYKNKKADEL
-18 LIRQLTEKIIHRGPD
+18 LIRQLTEKITHRGPD
-33 DTEYFI
+33 DTGYFI

-52 IDLECGKQPFE
+52 IDLGHGNQPFE
-63 KEKRTII
+63 KENRTII
-70 FNGEIYNHKELRE
+70 FNGEIYNHQELRKR
-83 ELINNNEFSTNSDTE
+83 LEFSNKFTTNSDTE
-98 VLLTAYINYGEKF
+98 VLLTSYINYGEKCV
-111 LDKLRGMF
+111 DKLRGMF
-119 TFIIY
+119 SFIIY
-124 DEVKDIVFGARDH
+124 DEVKEIVFGARDH
-137 FGIKPLYYINNEDF
+137 FGIKPLYYINNNEF
-151 IAFSSEYKT
+151 IAFSSEYKV
-160 LVKLIK
+160 LVKVLKEIS
-166 DIKIDEGAL
+166 INETAL
-175 QNYLSF
+175 QNYFSF

-188 TLISE
+188 TIINE

-203 TIKDGNIEFK
+203 TIKNGNLEFY
-213 RYHEVEFNIKENITE
+213 RYHDIKFNNKNIT
-228 KEVFNVISDS
+228 KDNIYDIVNDS
-238 VKHHMIANVEVG
+238 VKHHMISNVEVG

-262 AALAAKINPKIKS
+262 TALAAKLNPKIKT
-275 FSIGFDVEGYNELA
+275 FSIGFDVEGYNELT
-289 VAKKTAEYLGIENIA
+289 VAKKTAEYLGVENISV
-304 INVSEQD
+304 NVSEQD
-311 YIKSLPSVA
+311 YIKALPKVA

-369 SLKPFDHLS
+369 SLKPFSYLP
-378 ESVKE
+378 ESIKREV
-383 RINKIATVLPEIKG
+383 NKVAKVLPDIKG
-397 KNYLLRGTT
+397 KSYLLRGTT
-406 ELKDR
+406 KLKDR

-417 IFSNEEVQNII
+417 IFNNEEVKKVIVDYDEN
-428 YNYNDKNTYANILA
+428 NTYSDILA
-442 NLYKECDKNH
+442 HLYEECDKNS
-452 YDNVATM
+452 YDSVTTM

-484 LELRV
+484 LEVRV
-489 PFLDKKVLKCAES
+489 PFLDKEVLNCATG
-502 LTLSQKV
+502 LTLSQKI
-509 SKHNTKVLLR
+509 SKNNTKVLLR

-547 SDLGKYV
+547 SDLGIYAR
-554 VEIINSADVD
+554 EIITNAAVD
-564 SLINKEYVLNLLD
+564 KLINKEYVLELLD
-577 EHIKGKHDNSRKV
+577 EHIQGKKDNSRKV

-595 FCLWHQLYIEGKSIG
+595 FCLWYQIYIEGKVIE
-610 ELEAYNNTIINENK
+610 ELEVNNKANKQDNK
-624 CELA
+624 CKLA

>member
-18 LIRQLTEKIIHRGPD
+18 LIRQLTEKITHRGPD

-98 VLLTAYINYGEKF
+98 VLLTAYINYGEKS

-124 DEVKDIVFGARDH
+124 DEVKDMVFGARDH
-137 FGIKPLYYINNEDF
+137 FGIKPLYYINNEEF

-160 LVKLIK
+160 LVKMIK
-166 DIKIDEGAL
+166 DIKIDKDAL

-181 QYTPNYN
+181 QYTPNYK

-213 RYHEVEFNIKENITE
+213 KYHEVKFNIKENITE
-228 KEVFNVISDS
+228 KQVFNVISDS
-238 VKHHMIANVEVG
+238 IEHHMIANVEVG

-262 AALAAKINPKIKS
+262 TALAAKINPKIKS
-275 FSIGFDVEGYNELA
+275 FSIGFDVEGYNELS

-304 INVSEQD
+304 INVSEQE

-378 ESVKE
+378 EGIKE
-383 RINKIATVLPEIKG
+383 KINKIATVLPQIKG

-417 IFSNEEVQNII
+417 IFSNEEVENII
-428 YNYNDKNTYANILA
+428 YNYNYENTYANVLA
-442 NLYKECDKNH
+442 KLYEECDENH

-489 PFLDKKVLKCAES
+489 PFLDKEVLKYAES
-502 LTLSQKV
+502 LTLSQKI

-519 EAFKDI
+519 EAFKDV

-554 VEIINSADVD
+554 IEIINSADVD

-577 EHIKGKHDNSRKV
+577 EHIQGKHDNSRKV

-595 FCLWHQLYIEGKSIG
+595 LCLWHQLYIEGKSIR
-610 ELEAYNNTIINENK
+610 ELEAYNSIIINESK

>member
-6 SIYYKNEKADEL
+6 SIYYKNKKADEL
-18 LIRQLTEKIIHRGPD
+18 FIRQLTEKIIHRGPD
-33 DTEYFI
+33 DTGYFI

-52 IDLECGKQPFE
+52 IDLECGNQPFK
-63 KEKRTII
+63 KENRTII
-70 FNGEIYNHKELRE
+70 FNGEIYNHNELRE
-83 ELINNNEFSTNSDTE
+83 ELNKNNEFTTNSDTE
-98 VLLTAYINYGEKF
+98 VLLTSYINYEEKC

-119 TFIIY
+119 AFIIY

-137 FGIKPLYYINNEDF
+137 FGIKPLYYVNNDKF
-151 IAFSSEYKT
+151 IAFSSEYKS
-160 LVKLIK
+160 LVKLVGK
-166 DIKIDEGAL
+166 VSVDKSAL

-188 TLISE
+188 TIINE

-203 TIKDGNIEFK
+203 TIKNGNIEFK
-213 RYHEVEFNIKENITE
+213 KYHKYKFSNKDVRE
-228 KEVFNVISDS
+228 KNVYDIINDS

-250 TFLSGG
+250 SFLSGG
-256 IDSTIV
+256 IDSTIIT
-262 AALAAKINPKIKS
+262 ALAAKINPKIKS
-275 FSIGFDVEGYNELA
+275 FSIGFDVEGYNELNF
-289 VAKKTAEYLGIENIA
+289 AKKTAEYLGIENIS
-304 INVSEQD
+304 INVSEEE
-311 YIKSLPSVA
+311 YIKALPSVA

-369 SLKPFDHLS
+369 SLKPFSYLP
-378 ESVKE
+378 EVVKGKV
-383 RINKIATVLPEIKG
+383 NKIAKLLPDIKG
-397 KNYLLRGTT
+397 KSYLLRGTT
-406 ELKDR
+406 KLKDR

-417 IFSNEEVQNII
+417 IFSNEEVKNII
-428 YNYNDKNTYANILA
+428 HDYDENNTCSNILSS
-442 NLYKECDKNH
+442 LYEECDKNN
-452 YDNVATM
+452 YDDVTTM
-459 QYIDI
+459 QYIDM

-484 LELRV
+484 LEVRV
-489 PFLDKKVLKCAES
+489 PFLDKKVLKCAEG

-509 SKHNTKVLLR
+509 NKNNTKVLLR

-554 VEIINSADVD
+554 REIINNADVD
-564 SLINKEYVLNLLD
+564 ELINKKYVINLLD
-577 EHIKGKHDNSRKV
+577 EHIQGEKDNSRKV

-595 FCLWHQLYIEGKSIG
+595 FCLWHQIYVEGKSIC
-610 ELEAYNNTIINENK
+610 ELEWDNENDSK
-624 CELA
+624 YKLA

>member
-6 SIYYKNEKADEL
+6 SIYYKNKKADEL
-18 LIRQLTEKIIHRGPD
+18 LIRQLTEKIRHRGPD
-33 DTEYFI
+33 DTGYFI

-52 IDLECGKQPFE
+52 IDLEGGNQPFE

-70 FNGEIYNHKELRE
+70 FNGEIYNHNELRE
-83 ELINNNEFSTNSDTE
+83 GLIGNNEFATNSDTE
-98 VLLTAYINYGEKF
+98 VLLTSYINYGEKCV
-111 LDKLRGMF
+111 DKLRGMF
-119 TFIIY
+119 AFIIY
-124 DEVKDIVFGARDH
+124 DEVKNIVFGARDH
-137 FGIKPLYYINNEDF
+137 FGIKPLYYVNNDDF
-151 IAFSSEYKT
+151 IAFSSEYKSLVT
-160 LVKLIK
+160 LFGKVNV
-166 DIKIDEGAL
+166 DQSAL

-188 TLISE
+188 TIINE

-203 TIKDGNIEFK
+203 TIKNGDIEFK
-213 RYHEVEFNIKENITE
+213 KYHNFKFSNKDITAKNIYDVVN
-228 KEVFNVISDS
+228 DS

-262 AALAAKINPKIKS
+262 TALAANINPKIKS
-275 FSIGFDVEGYNELA
+275 FSIGFDVEGYNELTI
-289 VAKKTAEYLGIENIA
+289 AKKTAEYLGIENISV
-304 INVSEQD
+304 NVSEQD
-311 YIKSLPSVA
+311 YIKALPSVA
-320 YYMDDPLAD
+320 YYMDNPLAD

-334 IYLLSEEAR
+334 IYLLSKEAR

-369 SLKPFDHLS
+369 SLKPFSYLP
-378 ESVKE
+378 EVIKCE
-383 RINKIATVLPEIKG
+383 VNKIAKSLPNIKG

-406 ELKDR
+406 KLKDR

-417 IFSNEEVQNII
+417 IFSNEEVKNIM
-428 YNYNDKNTYANILA
+428 YNYDKNNTYSNILS
-442 NLYKECDKNH
+442 NLYEECDKNN
-452 YDNVATM
+452 YDNVTTM
-459 QYIDI
+459 QYIDM

-489 PFLDKKVLKCAES
+489 PFLDKEVLKCAEG
-502 LTLSQKV
+502 LTLSQKI
-509 SKHNTKVLLR
+509 SKNNTKVLLR

-547 SDLGKYV
+547 SDLGRYV
-554 VEIINSADVD
+554 REIINNAEVD
-564 SLINKEYVLNLLD
+564 KLINKKYIINLLD
-577 EHIKGKHDNSRKV
+577 EHIRGKKDNSRKI

-595 FCLWHQLYIEGKSIG
+595 FCLWYQIYIEGKSVS
-610 ELEAYNNTIINENK
+610 ELEAYNDSNK
-624 CELA
+624 NHSKCKLA

>member
-6 SIYYKNEKADEL
+6 SIYYKNKKADEL
-18 LIRQLTEKIIHRGPD
+18 FIRQLTEKIIHRGPD
-33 DTEYFI
+33 DTGYFI

-52 IDLECGKQPFE
+52 IDLECGNQPFK
-63 KEKRTII
+63 KENRTII
-70 FNGEIYNHKELRE
+70 FNGEIYNHNELRA
-83 ELINNNEFSTNSDTE
+83 ELNKSNEFTTNSDTE
-98 VLLTAYINYGEKF
+98 VLLTSYINYGEKCV
-111 LDKLRGMF
+111 DKLRGMF
-119 TFIIY
+119 AFIIY
-124 DEVKDIVFGARDH
+124 DEVKNIVFGARDH
-137 FGIKPLYYINNEDF
+137 FGIKPLYYINNDEF
-151 IAFSSEYKT
+151 IAFSSEYKS
-160 LVKLIK
+160 LVNLVG
-166 DIKIDEGAL
+166 KISVDKSAL

-188 TLISE
+188 TIINE

-203 TIKDGNIEFK
+203 TIKNGDIEFK
-213 RYHEVEFNIKENITE
+213 KYHNFKFSNKDITAKNIYDVVN
-228 KEVFNVISDS
+228 DS

-256 IDSTIV
+256 IDSTITT
-262 AALAAKINPKIKS
+262 ALAAKINPKIKS
-275 FSIGFDVEGYNELA
+275 FSIGFDVEGYNELNF
-289 VAKKTAEYLGIENIA
+289 AKKTAEYLGIENIS
-304 INVSEQD
+304 INVSEQE
-311 YIKSLPSVA
+311 YIKALPSVA

-348 VLSGEGSDELFG
+348 VLSGEGADELFG

-369 SLKPFDHLS
+369 SLKPFS
-378 ESVKE
+378 Y
-383 RINKIATVLPEIKG
+383 LPEAVKGKVNKMAKLLPDIKG
-397 KNYLLRGTT
+397 KSYLLRGTT
-406 ELKDR
+406 KLKDR

-417 IFSNEEVQNII
+417 IFSNEEVENII
-428 YNYNDKNTYANILA
+428 HDYDENNTCSNILSS
-442 NLYKECDKNH
+442 LYKECDKNN
-452 YDNVATM
+452 YDDVTTM
-459 QYIDI
+459 QYIDM

-484 LELRV
+484 LEVRV
-489 PFLDKKVLKCAES
+489 PFLDKEVLKCAEG

-509 SKHNTKVLLR
+509 NKNNTKVLLR

-547 SDLGKYV
+547 SDLGRYV
-554 VEIINSADVD
+554 REIINNAEVD
-564 SLINKEYVLNLLD
+564 KLINKKYIINLLD
-577 EHIKGKHDNSRKV
+577 EHIRGKKDNSRKI

-595 FCLWHQLYIEGKSIG
+595 FCLWYQIYIEGKSVS
-610 ELEAYNNTIINENK
+610 ELEAYNDSNK
-624 CELA
+624 NHSKCKLA